1 MAISG
6 AQGNVRHFI
15 AGPERAP
22 SHEVLRAGALG
33 AVVVWLWIFLIGAIN
48 GAPLRLAALI
58 GSGLMHI
65 VRASS
70 TPEWIAVLVFTVFHF
85 VVWFGLAE
93 VMAVVIRVAVG
104 TPAVLLLA
112 AVVAI
117 LLLLALVGITMI
129 FASDGLGGGFAWPA
143 IYVGSILG
151 LATTSW
157 YLLRW
162 HPEVRA
168 ELAHVDDD

>member
-6 AQGNVRHFI
+6 THGNVSHFM
-15 AGPERAP
+15 AEPQRAHA
-22 SHEVLRAGALG
+22 HEVLRAGALG
-33 AVVVWLWIFLIGAIN
+33 AAVVWLWILFIGALN
-48 GAPLRLAALI
+48 GAPLRLATLI
-58 GSGLMHI
+58 GSGLTHV
-65 VRASS
+65 VRVPS
-70 TPEWIAVLVFTVFHF
+70 TPEWVAVVVFTVFHF

-93 VMAVVIRVAVG
+93 VMTVVLRVATR

-129 FASDGLGGGFAWPA
+129 FASEGLGSGFAWLA
-143 IYVGSILG
+143 IYAGSILG
-151 LATTSW
+151 LAATAW
-157 YLLRW
+157 YILRW
-162 HPEVRA
+162 HPEVRT